1 MDTKLSREKIIE
13 AAFQLLEETPDI
25 EKLSMRNIAKR
36 IGVQA
41 PALYWYFQNKQA
53 LLQSMAE
60 EIEQHFETPEESSD
74 WKQTLF
80 SYMENYYDLYLKFPC
95 ALEIEMNTIPS
106 SSLRLTRYNT
116 MLGILRTAGFSIEAS
131 YTAVNGLQ
139 HLLFGL
145 LIDISEEKQLYNKI
159 FEGDKYLNQQVV
171 LMKQYVTDN
180 ELTYVEES
188 FAYRQQKKQKD
199 TFKRMITLFLD
210 SLDGAHHSN

>member
-1 MDTKLSREKIIE
+1 MDNKLSREKIIE

-60 EIEQHFETPEESSD
+60 EIERHFETPAETAD
-74 WKQTLF
+74 WKQTIF
-80 SYMENYYDLYLKFPC
+80 SYMENYYDLYQKFPC
-95 ALEIEMNTIPS
+95 SLEIEMNTIPS
-106 SSLRLTRYNT
+106 SPLRLTRYNAL
-116 MLGILRTAGFSIEAS
+116 LGILRTAGFSIEAS
-131 YTAVNGLQ
+131 YTAINGLQ

-145 LIDISEEKQLYNKI
+145 LIDIAEEKQLYSKI
-159 FEGDKYLNQQVV
+159 FDGDKYLNQQVV

-180 ELTYVEES
+180 QLAYVEES
-188 FAYRQQKKQKD
+188 FAYRQKQKQKD
-199 TFKRMITLFLD
+199 TFKRMITLFLN
-210 SLDGAHHSN
+210 SLELDNASN

>member
-1 MDTKLSREKIIE
+1 MDNKLSREKIIE

-53 LLQSMAE
+53 LLQSMVD
-60 EIEQHFETPEESSD
+60 EIERHFETPEKSAD
-74 WKQTLF
+74 WKQTIF
-80 SYMENYYDLYLKFPC
+80 SYMENYYELYQQFPC
-95 ALEIEMNTIPS
+95 SLEIEMSTIPS
-106 SSLRLTRYNT
+106 SSLRLTHYNDL
-116 MLGILRTAGFSIEAS
+116 LGILRSAGFSVES
-131 YTAVNGLQ
+131 SFTAINGLQ

-145 LIDISEEKQLYNKI
+145 LMDASKEKQLYKKI
-159 FEGDKYLNQQVV
+159 LDGDKYLNQQVV

-180 ELTYVEES
+180 QLTHVEES

-199 TFKRMITLFLD
+199 TFKRMITLFLH
-210 SLDGAHHSN
+210 SLEIDTTED